1 MKKGTPQTQQP
12 DENLN
17 PEKVSTKSRPSA
29 PLTIPMGCPDPK
41 QRRKLVSPQRRKL
54 FVACLMLAA
63 VVSTHSL
70 AAQQGTRQYQLLRKP
85 LLPQHPFSGNSTTEP
100 LRHWNEIA
108 VNASGLDHSDTHLFG
123 QQLGPGRS
131 SRAMAIVHIAIF
143 EALNAIDGKYES
155 YVGLAPADK
164 HASMECALAQ
174 AAHDTLCEMFSVQ
187 VPA

>member
-100 LRHWNEIA
+100 LRHWN
-108 VNASGLDHSDTHLFG
+108 
-123 QQLGPGRS
+123 
-131 SRAMAIVHIAIF
+131 
-143 EALNAIDGKYES
+143 
-155 YVGLAPADK
+155 
-164 HASMECALAQ
+164 
-174 AAHDTLCEMFSVQ
+174 
-187 VPA
+187 